1 MNTELKQIINNFKF
15 IGTLSNIEENKQGNI
30 NKTYIL
36 TYKNKNK
43 TLKYLLQEI
52 NANVFKEPDLVM
64 HNIELVT
71 NHINK
76 KLKSNKDTTHKTLTI
91 IKTLD
96 DKNMYVYVNNNEL
109 KYYRA
114 FDYIENCISYD
125 SFKNS
130 KDANFLAYNAGK
142 SFGYFQALLKDFN
155 PNLLHETISDF
166 HNTKKRFNSLLEAIE
181 NKITNRASLFSKEII
196 DLIERIKEY
205 SVIVD
210 ELGCTIPIR
219 VTHNDTKLNNILM
232 NKDTN
237 EGIAIIDLDT
247 VMPGSILYD
256 IGDGIRSACA
266 NAFEDETDKEKIYL
280 NLDLTKSY
288 LKGFLEETYYFLTD
302 EEIKYIGLSIK
313 ILTYELALRFLT
325 DYLNG
330 DTYFKIKYPDH
341 NKDRFLNQYIL
352 LLDLDKKIDEIDE
365 FVLETIKELKDK
377 LL

>member
-1 MNTELKQIINNFKF
+1 MNKELIEAINLLEKEN
-15 IGTLSNIEENKQGNI
+15 NI
-30 NKTYIL
+30 
-36 TYKNKNK
+36 
-43 TLKYLLQEI
+43 
-52 NANVFKEPDLVM
+52 
-64 HNIELVT
+64 
-71 NHINK
+71 
-76 KLKSNKDTTHKTLTI
+76 
-91 IKTLD
+91 
-96 DKNMYVYVNNNEL
+96 
-109 KYYRA
+109 
-114 FDYIENCISYD
+114 
-125 SFKNS
+125 S
-130 KDANFLAYNAGK
+130 KDV
-142 SFGYFQALLKDFN
+142 
-155 PNLLHETISDF
+155 
-166 HNTKKRFNSLLEAIE
+166 LLEAIE

-196 DLIERIKEY
+196 DLMKRIKEY

-210 ELGCTIPIR
+210 KLGSTIPIR

-266 NAFEDETDKEKIYL
+266 NSFEDETDKEKIYL

-330 DTYFKIKYPDH
+330 DIYFKIKYSDH

-365 FVLETIKELKDK
+365 FVLETIKELKK
-377 LL
+377 

>member
-15 IGTLSNIEENKQGNI
+15 IGILSNIEENKQGNI

-96 DKNMYVYVNNNEL
+96 DKNMYVCTNNNEL

-210 ELGCTIPIR
+210 ELGNTIPIR

-266 NAFEDETDKEKIYL
+266 NSFEDETNKEKIYL

-330 DTYFKIKYPDH
+330 DTYFKIKYPEH

-365 FVLETIKELKDK
+365 FVLETIKELKK
-377 LL
+377 

>member
-96 DKNMYVYVNNNEL
+96 DKNMYVCTNNNEL

-130 KDANFLAYNAGK
+130 KDASFLAYNAGK

-210 ELGCTIPIR
+210 ELGSTIPIR

-237 EGIAIIDLDT
+237 EGISIIDLDT

-266 NAFEDETDKEKIYL
+266 NSFEDETDKEKIYL

-313 ILTYELALRFLT
+313 ILTYELVLRFLT

-330 DTYFKIKYPDH
+330 DTYFKIKYPEH

-365 FVLETIKELKDK
+365 FVLETIKELKK
-377 LL
+377 

>member
-96 DKNMYVYVNNNEL
+96 DKNMYVCTNNNEL

-166 HNTKKRFNSLLEAIE
+166 HNTKKRFNYLLEAIE

-210 ELGCTIPIR
+210 ELGSTIPIR

-237 EGIAIIDLDT
+237 EGISIIDLDT

-266 NAFEDETDKEKIYL
+266 NSFEDEIDKEKIYL

-330 DTYFKIKYPDH
+330 DTYFKIKYPEH

-365 FVLETIKELKDK
+365 FVLETIKELKK
-377 LL
+377 

>member
-96 DKNMYVYVNNNEL
+96 DKNMYVCTNNNEL

-114 FDYIENCISYD
+114 FDFIENCISYD
-125 SFKNS
+125 SFKDS

-196 DLIERIKEY
+196 DLMKRIKEY

-210 ELGCTIPIR
+210 KLGSTIPIR

-266 NAFEDETDKEKIYL
+266 NSFEDETDKEKIYL

-330 DTYFKIKYPDH
+330 DIYFKIKYLEH

-365 FVLETIKELKDK
+365 FVLETIKELKK
-377 LL
+377 

>member
-96 DKNMYVYVNNNEL
+96 DKNMYVCTNNNEL

-114 FDYIENCISYD
+114 FDFIENCISYD
-125 SFKNS
+125 SFKDS

-196 DLIERIKEY
+196 DLMERIKEY

-210 ELGCTIPIR
+210 KLGSTIPIR

-266 NAFEDETDKEKIYL
+266 NSFEDETDKEKIYL

-330 DTYFKIKYPDH
+330 DIYFKIKYPDH

-365 FVLETIKELKDK
+365 FVLETIKELKK
-377 LL
+377 

>member
-1 MNTELKQIINNFKF
+1 MNTKLKQIINNFKF

-96 DKNMYVYVNNNEL
+96 DKNMYVCTNNNEL

-114 FDYIENCISYD
+114 FDFIENCISYD
-125 SFKNS
+125 SFKDS
-130 KDANFLAYNAGK
+130 KNANFLAYNAGK

-155 PNLLHETISDF
+155 PNLLHETINDF

-196 DLIERIKEY
+196 DLMERIKEY

-210 ELGCTIPIR
+210 KLGSTIPIR

-266 NAFEDETDKEKIYL
+266 NSFEDETDKEKIYL

-330 DTYFKIKYPDH
+330 DIYFKIKYSDH

-365 FVLETIKELKDK
+365 FVLETIKELKK
-377 LL
+377 

>member
-96 DKNMYVYVNNNEL
+96 DKNMYVCTNNNEL

-114 FDYIENCISYD
+114 FDFIENCISYD
-125 SFKNS
+125 SFKDS
-130 KDANFLAYNAGK
+130 KNANFLAYNAGK

-196 DLIERIKEY
+196 DLMERIKEY

-210 ELGCTIPIR
+210 KLGSTIPIR

-266 NAFEDETDKEKIYL
+266 NSFEDETDKEKIYL

-330 DTYFKIKYPDH
+330 DIYFKIKYLDH

-365 FVLETIKELKDK
+365 FVLETIKELKK
-377 LL
+377 

>member
-36 TYKNKNK
+36 TYKNNDQ
-43 TLKYLLQEI
+43 TFKYLLQEI
-52 NANVFKEPDLVM
+52 NANVFKQPDLVM

-71 NHINK
+71 NHINF
-76 KLKSNKDTTHKTLTI
+76 KLKSRDTIHKTLTI

-96 DKNMYVYVNNNEL
+96 DKNMYIYKNNNEL

-114 FDYIENCISYD
+114 FDFIENCISYD
-125 SFKNS
+125 SFKDS
-130 KDANFLAYNAGK
+130 KDANLLAYNAGK

-166 HNTKKRFNSLLEAIE
+166 HNTKNRFNLFLEAIE
-181 NKITNRASLFSKEII
+181 NKITNRAHLFSKEII

-205 SVIVD
+205 SIILN
-210 ELGCTIPIR
+210 ELGKNIPIR

-266 NAFEDETDKEKIYL
+266 NSFEDETDKEKIYL

-330 DTYFKIKYPDH
+330 DIYFKIKYKDH

-352 LLDLDKKIDEIDE
+352 LLDIDKKIDEIDE
-365 FVLETIKELKDK
+365 FVLQTIKELKK
-377 LL
+377 

>member
-43 TLKYLLQEI
+43 ALKYLLQEI

-96 DKNMYVYVNNNEL
+96 DKNMYVCTNNNEL

-114 FDYIENCISYD
+114 FDFIENCISYD
-125 SFKNS
+125 SFKDS

-196 DLIERIKEY
+196 DLMERIKEY

-210 ELGCTIPIR
+210 KLGSTIPIR

-266 NAFEDETDKEKIYL
+266 NSFEDETDKEKIYL

-330 DTYFKIKYPDH
+330 DIYFKIKYPDH

-365 FVLETIKELKDK
+365 FVLETIKELKK
-377 LL
+377 

>member
-76 KLKSNKDTTHKTLTI
+76 KLKSNKDMTHKTLTI

-96 DKNMYVYVNNNEL
+96 DKNMYVCTNNNEL

-125 SFKNS
+125 SFKDS

-166 HNTKKRFNSLLEAIE
+166 HNTKKRFNFLLEAIE

-210 ELGCTIPIR
+210 ELGSTIPIR

-266 NAFEDETDKEKIYL
+266 NSFEDETDKEKIYL

-302 EEIKYIGLSIK
+302 MEIKYIGLSIK

-325 DYLNG
+325 DYLNE
-330 DTYFKIKYPDH
+330 DTYFKIKYPEH

-365 FVLETIKELKDK
+365 FVLETIKELKK
-377 LL
+377 

>member
-1 MNTELKQIINNFKF
+1 MNIELKQIINNFKF

-96 DKNMYVYVNNNEL
+96 DKNMYVCTNNNEL

-125 SFKNS
+125 SFKDS

-166 HNTKKRFNSLLEAIE
+166 HNTKKRFNYLLEAIE

-210 ELGCTIPIR
+210 ELGSTIPIR

-237 EGIAIIDLDT
+237 EGISIIDLDT
-247 VMPGSILYD
+247 VMSGSILYD

-266 NAFEDETDKEKIYL
+266 NSFEDETDKEKIYL

-330 DTYFKIKYPDH
+330 DTYFKIKYPEH

-365 FVLETIKELKDK
+365 FVLETIKELKK
-377 LL
+377 

>member
-96 DKNMYVYVNNNEL
+96 DKNMYVCTNNNEL

-114 FDYIENCISYD
+114 FDFIENCISYD
-125 SFKNS
+125 SFKDS

-181 NKITNRASLFSKEII
+181 NKITNHASLFSKEII

-210 ELGCTIPIR
+210 ELGSTIPIR

-266 NAFEDETDKEKIYL
+266 NSFEDETDKEKIYL

>member
-96 DKNMYVYVNNNEL
+96 DKNMYVCTNNNEL

-166 HNTKKRFNSLLEAIE
+166 HNTKKRFNYLLEAIE

-210 ELGCTIPIR
+210 ELGSTIPIR

-237 EGIAIIDLDT
+237 EGISIIDLDT

-266 NAFEDETDKEKIYL
+266 NSFEDETDKEKIYL

-330 DTYFKIKYPDH
+330 DAYFKIKYTEH

-365 FVLETIKELKDK
+365 FVLETIKELKK
-377 LL
+377 

>member
-96 DKNMYVYVNNNEL
+96 DKNMYVCTNNNEL

-114 FDYIENCISYD
+114 FDFIENCISYD
-125 SFKNS
+125 SFKDS

-196 DLIERIKEY
+196 DLMKRIKEY

-210 ELGCTIPIR
+210 KLGSTIPIR

-266 NAFEDETDKEKIYL
+266 NSFEDENDKEKIYL

-330 DTYFKIKYPDH
+330 DIYFKIKYSDH

-365 FVLETIKELKDK
+365 FVLETIKELKK
-377 LL
+377 

>member
-43 TLKYLLQEI
+43 ALKYLLQEI

-96 DKNMYVYVNNNEL
+96 DKNMYVCTNNNEL

-114 FDYIENCISYD
+114 FDFIENCISYD
-125 SFKNS
+125 SFKDS
-130 KDANFLAYNAGK
+130 KDANFLAYNTGK

-196 DLIERIKEY
+196 DLMERIKEY

-210 ELGCTIPIR
+210 KLGSTIPIR

-266 NAFEDETDKEKIYL
+266 NSFEDETDKEKIYL

-330 DTYFKIKYPDH
+330 DIYFKIKYPDH

-365 FVLETIKELKDK
+365 FVLETIKELKK
-377 LL
+377 

>member
-96 DKNMYVYVNNNEL
+96 DKNMYVCTNNNEL

-125 SFKNS
+125 SFKDS

-210 ELGCTIPIR
+210 ELGSTIPIR

-237 EGIAIIDLDT
+237 EGISIIDLDT

-266 NAFEDETDKEKIYL
+266 NSFEDETDKEKIYL

-313 ILTYELALRFLT
+313 ILTYELVLRFLT

-330 DTYFKIKYPDH
+330 DTYFKIKYPEH

-365 FVLETIKELKDK
+365 FVLETIKELKK
-377 LL
+377 

>member
-43 TLKYLLQEI
+43 ALKYLLQEI

-96 DKNMYVYVNNNEL
+96 DKNMYVCTNNNEL

-114 FDYIENCISYD
+114 FDFIENCISYD
-125 SFKNS
+125 SFKDS

-196 DLIERIKEY
+196 DLMERIKEY

-210 ELGCTIPIR
+210 KLGSNIPIR

-266 NAFEDETDKEKIYL
+266 NSFEDETDKEKIYL

-330 DTYFKIKYPDH
+330 DIYFKIKYPDH

-365 FVLETIKELKDK
+365 FVLETIKELKK
-377 LL
+377 

>member
-1 MNTELKQIINNFKF
+1 MNTKLKQIINNFKF

-96 DKNMYVYVNNNEL
+96 DKNMYVCTNNNEL

-114 FDYIENCISYD
+114 FDFIENCISYD
-125 SFKNS
+125 SFKDS
-130 KDANFLAYNAGK
+130 KNANFLAYNAGK

-155 PNLLHETISDF
+155 PNLLHETINDF

-196 DLIERIKEY
+196 DLMKRIKEY

-210 ELGCTIPIR
+210 KLGSTIPIR

-266 NAFEDETDKEKIYL
+266 NSFEDETDKEKIYL

-330 DTYFKIKYPDH
+330 DIYFKIKYLDH

-365 FVLETIKELKDK
+365 FVLETIKELKK
-377 LL
+377 

>member
-1 MNTELKQIINNFKF
+1 MNEKIKKIAKNFNFEGELIK
-15 IGTLSNIEENKQGNI
+15 IEENKQGNI
-30 NKTYIL
+30 NRTYIL
-36 TYKNKNK
+36 TYKDKDIK
-43 TLKYLLQEI
+43 KYLLQMI
-52 NANVFKEPDLVM
+52 NVNVFKEPELVM
-64 HNIELVT
+64 QNIELIT
-71 NHINK
+71 KHLK
-76 KLKSNKDTTHKTLTI
+76 DKLITTHDNIHKTLNI
-91 IKTLD
+91 IKTID
-96 DKNMYVYVNNNEL
+96 NKNMYVYQDNKEL
-109 KYYRA
+109 EYYRA
-114 FDYIENCISYD
+114 FDYIEDCISYD
-125 SFKNS
+125 SFNETNNS
-130 KDANFLAYNAGK
+130 LELAYQAGK
-142 SFGYFQALLKDFN
+142 SFGFFQKLLSDFPIN
-155 PNLLHETISDF
+155 TLNETISNF
-166 HNTKKRFNSLLEAIE
+166 HNTKKRFYDLIDAISS
-181 NKITNRASLFSKEII
+181 NKTTRAMEVSKEII
-196 DLIERIKEY
+196 YLISKSKEY
-205 SVIVD
+205 SLIVD
-210 ELGCTIPIR
+210 NLGNTIPIR

-266 NAFEDETDKEKIYL
+266 NSFEDETDKEKIYL

-330 DTYFKIKYPDH
+330 DIYFKIKYSDH

-365 FVLETIKELKDK
+365 FVLVTIKELKK
-377 LL
+377 

>member
-1 MNTELKQIINNFKF
+1 MNTKLKQIINNFKF

-96 DKNMYVYVNNNEL
+96 DKNMYVCTNNNEL

-114 FDYIENCISYD
+114 FDFIENCISYD
-125 SFKNS
+125 SFKDS
-130 KDANFLAYNAGK
+130 KNANFLAYNAGK

-155 PNLLHETISDF
+155 PNLLHETINDF

-196 DLIERIKEY
+196 DLMKRIKEY

-210 ELGCTIPIR
+210 KLGSTIPIR

-266 NAFEDETDKEKIYL
+266 NSFEDETDKEKIYL

-330 DTYFKIKYPDH
+330 DIYFKIKYLEH

-365 FVLETIKELKDK
+365 FVLETIKELKK
-377 LL
+377 

>member
-1 MNTELKQIINNFKF
+1 
-15 IGTLSNIEENKQGNI
+15 
-30 NKTYIL
+30 
-36 TYKNKNK
+36 
-43 TLKYLLQEI
+43 
-52 NANVFKEPDLVM
+52 M

-76 KLKSNKDTTHKTLTI
+76 KLKSNKDTAHKTLTI

-96 DKNMYVYVNNNEL
+96 DKNMYVCTNNNEL
-109 KYYRA
+109 KYYIA

-125 SFKNS
+125 SFNNS

-166 HNTKKRFNSLLEAIE
+166 HNTKKRFNYLLEAIE

-210 ELGCTIPIR
+210 ELGSTIPIR

-237 EGIAIIDLDT
+237 EGISIIDLDT
-247 VMPGSILYD
+247 VMSGSILYD

-266 NAFEDETDKEKIYL
+266 NSFEDETDKEKIYL

-330 DTYFKIKYPDH
+330 DTYFKIKYPEH

-365 FVLETIKELKDK
+365 FVLETIKELKK
-377 LL
+377 

>member
-1 MNTELKQIINNFKF
+1 MNTKLKQIINNFKF

-96 DKNMYVYVNNNEL
+96 DKNMYVCTNNNEL

-114 FDYIENCISYD
+114 FDFIENCISYD
-125 SFKNS
+125 SFKDS
-130 KDANFLAYNAGK
+130 KDANFLAYKAGK

-196 DLIERIKEY
+196 DLMERIKEY

-210 ELGCTIPIR
+210 KLGSTIPIR

-237 EGIAIIDLDT
+237 EGISIIDLDT

-266 NAFEDETDKEKIYL
+266 NSFEDEIDKEKIYL

-330 DTYFKIKYPDH
+330 DIYFKIKYSDH

-365 FVLETIKELKDK
+365 FVLETIKELKK
-377 LL
+377 

>member
-96 DKNMYVYVNNNEL
+96 DKNMYVCTNNNEL

-114 FDYIENCISYD
+114 FDFIENCISYD
-125 SFKNS
+125 SFKDS

-155 PNLLHETISDF
+155 PNLLHETINDF
-166 HNTKKRFNSLLEAIE
+166 HNIKKRFNSLLEAIE

-196 DLIERIKEY
+196 DLMKRIKEY

-210 ELGCTIPIR
+210 KLGSTMPIR

-266 NAFEDETDKEKIYL
+266 NSFEDETDKEKIYL

-330 DTYFKIKYPDH
+330 DIYFKIKYLEH

-352 LLDLDKKIDEIDE
+352 LLDIDKKIDEIDE
-365 FVLETIKELKDK
+365 FVLETIKELKK
-377 LL
+377 

>member
-96 DKNMYVYVNNNEL
+96 DKNMYVCTNNNEL

-114 FDYIENCISYD
+114 FDFIENCISYD
-125 SFKNS
+125 SFKDS

-196 DLIERIKEY
+196 DLMERIKEY

-210 ELGCTIPIR
+210 KLGSTIPIR

-266 NAFEDETDKEKIYL
+266 NSFEDETDKEKIYL

-330 DTYFKIKYPDH
+330 DIYFKIKYLDH
-341 NKDRFLNQYIL
+341 NKDRFLNLYIL

-365 FVLETIKELKDK
+365 FVLETIKELKK
-377 LL
+377 

>member
-96 DKNMYVYVNNNEL
+96 DKNMYVCTNNNEL

-114 FDYIENCISYD
+114 FDFIENCISYD
-125 SFKNS
+125 SFKDS

-155 PNLLHETISDF
+155 PNLLHETINDF
-166 HNTKKRFNSLLEAIE
+166 HNIKKRFNSLLEAIE

-196 DLIERIKEY
+196 DLMKRIKEY

-210 ELGCTIPIR
+210 KLGSTIPIR

-266 NAFEDETDKEKIYL
+266 NSFEDETDKEKIYL

-330 DTYFKIKYPDH
+330 DIYFKIKYLEH

-365 FVLETIKELKDK
+365 FVLETIKELKK
-377 LL
+377 

>member
-96 DKNMYVYVNNNEL
+96 DKNMYVCMNNNEL

-125 SFKNS
+125 SFKDS

-210 ELGCTIPIR
+210 ELGSTIPIR

-237 EGIAIIDLDT
+237 EGISIIDLDT

-266 NAFEDETDKEKIYL
+266 NSFEDETDKEKIYL

-330 DTYFKIKYPDH
+330 DTYFKIKYPEH
-341 NKDRFLNQYIL
+341 NKNRFLNQYIL

-365 FVLETIKELKDK
+365 FVLETIKELKK
-377 LL
+377 